1 MVSQETFNGVVA
13 GMTIQMAFFNTVAAR
28 LGIDET
34 LTLLK
39 ETCNALG
46 GMQGQMAKQQA
57 GPQQIDA
64 AAALPLSAK
73 GVFDPFGVTYEV
85 VKSSPDEVVTRMTGC
100 PIYAA
105 GLMLGLDHKAI
116 EGFCRNGSLNFNNS
130 FVKNLNRDLTF
141 ELRKFRASPDDFCEE
156 AICKG

>member
-1 MVSQETFNGVVA
+1 
-13 GMTIQMAFFNTVAAR
+13 MAFFNTVAAR

-39 ETCNALG
+39 ETCKALG

-73 GVFDPFGVTYEV
+73 SVFDPFGVTYEV
-85 VKSSPDEVVTRMTGC
+85 VKSSSDEVVTHMKGC

-105 GLMLGLDHKAI
+105 GQMLGLDNKAI
-116 EGFCRNGSLNFNNS
+116 EGFCRNGSLNFEFLHKAMNP
-130 FVKNLNRDLTF
+130 NLKF